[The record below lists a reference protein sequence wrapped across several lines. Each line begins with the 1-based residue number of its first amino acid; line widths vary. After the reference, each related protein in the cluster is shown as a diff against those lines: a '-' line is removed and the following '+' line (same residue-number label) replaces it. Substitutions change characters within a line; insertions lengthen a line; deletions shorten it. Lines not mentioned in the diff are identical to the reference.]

1 MLTSEER
8 LPHLR
13 LVKFGGEPATRKD
26 VELFQRHCLPDCF
39 LYNGLAS
46 TETGGSVRAFFVDHA
61 MQLTGSVVPAGYAVE
76 DVETLLLN
84 EEGRA
89 VGSDAIGDIVVKSRY
104 LAVGYW
110 RQPEITRTVFVPD
123 PSGSDARIYRT
134 GDLGRLLPDG
144 CLVHLGRK
152 DFQVK
157 VRGYRVET
165 ADIEL
170 ALLDHEAIQ
179 EAAVVAQDDVR
190 LIAYVVP
197 TRLPAPSASVLQG
210 FLRER
215 LPDYMVPATF
225 VVLDALPLTPNGKM
239 DRRALPAPDRSRP
252 TLAQPYV
259 APRTPIEADLVR
271 IWAELLDLELIG
283 VHDSFLDLGGHS
295 LSAMQIIARVHRTWH
310 VDIPLRVLLEAPT
323 VASMALVITQ
333 HLASHIDAV
342 ELERLLLAVEALP
355 LPASTE
361 VTAMLPQQ
369 RHTSY

>member
-89 VGSDAIGDIVVKSRY
+89 VGSDEIGEIVVKSRY

-165 ADIEL
+165 AEIEL
-170 ALLDHEAIQ
+170 ALLDHEAI
-179 EAAVVAQDDVR
+179 
-190 LIAYVVP
+190 
-197 TRLPAPSASVLQG
+197 
-210 FLRER
+210 
-215 LPDYMVPATF
+215 
-225 VVLDALPLTPNGKM
+225 
-239 DRRALPAPDRSRP
+239 
-252 TLAQPYV
+252 
-259 APRTPIEADLVR
+259 
-271 IWAELLDLELIG
+271 
-283 VHDSFLDLGGHS
+283 
-295 LSAMQIIARVHRTWH
+295 
-310 VDIPLRVLLEAPT
+310 
-323 VASMALVITQ
+323 
-333 HLASHIDAV
+333 
-342 ELERLLLAVEALP
+342 
-355 LPASTE
+355 
-361 VTAMLPQQ
+361 
-369 RHTSY
+369 